1 MKDIFKIEILK
12 LKNTKILLIVILAP
26 IFMVAQGVINLI
38 RYYDLFTGKGQ
49 NVWEQLY
56 SQSMIFYASILF
68 PILVSIVMTL
78 IARIENTN
86 NSWKHY
92 LSLPIDKQKVYGI
105 KFILGCLLV
114 FINILVLIISM
125 LAAGKIIGVK
135 GNIPY
140 KVIFTKPMVMYIAAL
155 PIMAIL
161 YSLSIRF
168 SHMAIPLGIGIGLTL
183 PAIIVA
189 NSRYWILYPW
199 TYPIMAALG
208 GDMEIFSK
216 GNIVYIVSFIL
227 LISVFGFGYSSFI
240 KRDIA

>member
-1 MKDIFKIEILK
+1 VLK

-26 IFMVAQGVINLI
+26 IFMVAQGGINLI

-68 PILVSIVMTL
+68 PILVGIVMTL

-125 LAAGKIIGVK
+125 LAAGKIIGVE

-140 KVIFTKPMVMYIAAL
+140 KVIFTKP
-155 PIMAIL
+155 
-161 YSLSIRF
+161 
-168 SHMAIPLGIGIGLTL
+168 
-183 PAIIVA
+183 
-189 NSRYWILYPW
+189 
-199 TYPIMAALG
+199 
-208 GDMEIFSK
+208 
-216 GNIVYIVSFIL
+216 
-227 LISVFGFGYSSFI
+227 
-240 KRDIA
+240 